1 MELRGELT
9 ATDALAAVRQLLAL
23 KVRRVSTVPLLPD
36 AWAMRHNVTVA
47 DAPYVIIARRLG
59 VALVT
64 GDNRLARAPGLDVD
78 VITSSSPAR

>member
-1 MELRGELT
+1 MELRGELA

-36 AWAMRHNVTVA
+36 AWAMRHNIT
-47 DAPYVIIARRLG
+47 YVIIARRLG

-64 GDNRLARAPGLDVD
+64 GDNRLARALGPDVD
-78 VITSSSPAR
+78 VITASSPAR